1 MNKAHSG
8 EPKGQRLIG
17 ISTVLSPDSHRI
29 TMLRW
34 LFLV

>member
-17 ISTVLSPDSHRI
+17 ISTVLSPNLHRI
-29 TMLRW
+29 TMLRR
-34 LFLV
+34 LCLV